1 MKILGELEFIIPPM
15 DKQIEFEDFANQ
27 VTKLKFEVQKSL
39 EETQT
44 LMDSLMQKY
53 FG

>member
-1 MKILGELEFIIPPM
+1 MILQKKYMFIVPPVEE
-15 DKQIEFEDFANQ
+15 QNEFEQFVTQ
-27 VTKLKFEVQKSL
+27 VDKLKFEVQKSL

-44 LMDSLMQKY
+44 LMDSLMQRY